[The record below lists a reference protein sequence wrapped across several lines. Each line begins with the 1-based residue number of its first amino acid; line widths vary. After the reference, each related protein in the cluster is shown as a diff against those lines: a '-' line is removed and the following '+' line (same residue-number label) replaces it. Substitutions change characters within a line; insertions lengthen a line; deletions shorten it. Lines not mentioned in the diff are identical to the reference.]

1 MSASTGLFKPHM
13 SIRHPRPTT
22 PSFRELIT
30 VPQGSVHSQCPEPS
44 SHPSTWSL
52 SLLSQMGSSWRAGTS
67 LKGSPLCLLL
77 STMPGKRSHPSTTY
91 PCTVHPPTYLP
102 SIHPPSI
109 QYPSI
114 HPPSIQPLTTHPFTI
129 YPPIINPSI
138 HPPSIHLPTIH
149 PSSIHLSN
157 IHLSIHP
164 LTIHHHLT
172 THPSPGLEFQ
182 S

>member
-1 MSASTGLFKPHM
+1 M

-67 LKGSPLCLLL
+67 LKCSPLCLLL
-77 STMPGKRSHPSTTY
+77 STMPGKRSHPSSHLSMHC
-91 PCTVHPPTYLP
+91 PSTYLLTIHP
-102 SIHPPSI
+102 STIHPISIHPPTINPATHHPPIYHLSTYHQSIHPPTIHPSTYHPSIIHPPI

-114 HPPSIQPLTTHPFTI
+114 HPSTH
-129 YPPIINPSI
+129 
-138 HPPSIHLPTIH
+138 H
-149 PSSIHLSN
+149 PSSSN
-157 IHLSIHP
+157 HTSITRTRIP
-164 LTIHHHLT
+164 VLG
-172 THPSPGLEFQ
+172 P
-182 S
+182 